1 MLLQVHLGVRSQLE
15 EAPHLHPGG
24 VHLGLGPQVVVEGG
38 GALFRLNLKLG
49 EEDAASRVL

>member
-49 EEDAASRVL
+49 EEDAALRIS

>member
-1 MLLQVHLGVRSQLE
+1 MLLQVHLGVRGQLE

-38 GALFRLNLKLG
+38 ALFRLNLKLG
-49 EEDAASRVL
+49 EEDAASLVS